1 MVTLRVRVGKVF
13 ATVGLIVNT
22 VPGAPGM
29 AKLIVLGPGPV
40 ALALSIACW
49 SDPAPVAAL
58 FVTVKV
64 AAWRGRVRSDEP
76 RTIAAR
82 QICKT
87 DGRAPTSMPIHVGAN
102 NGPGD

>member
-29 AKLIVLGPGPV
+29 LKLMVLGPGPV

-64 AAWRGRVRSDEP
+64 AAWSCPARTRKPRASPARDPARPKRRYRPTRTPYRVATYAS
-76 RTIAAR
+76 
-82 QICKT
+82 
-87 DGRAPTSMPIHVGAN
+87 
-102 NGPGD
+102 